1 MEFDAFG
8 FFISILNFGVM
19 FALFYHVVITPME
32 EAVVVRRKKV
42 TSRLDEIRGTLA
54 AAEKL
59 EAEVKS
65 QYSKLEAEKA
75 EMRQA
80 TEHEIARIQEHLQT
94 ESERD
99 AQHLVAKTQ
108 RELDKN
114 RLETLA
120 ALNRQLT
127 DRAMNR
133 VEGMLSKAMDTQA
146 RQASA
151 SQVLGKVGV
160 RG

>member
-42 TSRLDEIRGTLA
+42 TGRLDEIRGTLA

-59 EAEVKS
+59 ENETKS
-65 QYSKLEAEKA
+65 QFAKLEAEKE

-80 TEHEIARIQEHLQT
+80 ADREIVRVQENLT
-94 ESERD
+94 TNTERD

-120 ALNRQLT
+120 ALNQQLT
-127 DRAMNR
+127 DRAMEQ
-133 VEGMLSKAMDTQA
+133 VESLLSKAFDKQA
-146 RQASA
+146 QQASA
-151 SQVLGKVGV
+151 TQVLGKVGA
-160 RG
+160 R

>member
-75 EMRQA
+75 EMRRRYLEGNYGYGHA
-80 TEHEIARIQEHLQT
+80 KQELL
-94 ESERD
+94 R
-99 AQHLVAKTQ
+99 LI
-108 RELDKN
+108 LDKYAEERKVQAHYMN
-114 RLETLA
+114 HTDELEHKLLQGA
-120 ALNRQLT
+120 EKARAIASRVLT
-127 DRAMNR
+127 R
-133 VEGMLSKAMDTQA
+133 VRDK
-146 RQASA
+146 
-151 SQVLGKVGV
+151 LGYGAV
-160 RG
+160 RRH

>member
-42 TSRLDEIRGTLA
+42 TSRLDEIRATLA

-59 EAEVKS
+59 ESETKS
-65 QYSKLEAEKA
+65 QFAKLEAEKE

-80 TEHEIARIQEHLQT
+80 ADREIARVQEHLT
-94 ESERD
+94 TNTERD

-120 ALNRQLT
+120 ALNQQLT
-127 DRAMNR
+127 DRAMEQ
-133 VEGMLSKAMDTQA
+133 VETLLSRAFDKQA
-146 RQASA
+146 QQASA
-151 SQVLGKVGV
+151 TLVLGKVGA
-160 RG
+160 R

>member
-59 EAEVKS
+59 E
-65 QYSKLEAEKA
+65 
-75 EMRQA
+75 
-80 TEHEIARIQEHLQT
+80 
-94 ESERD
+94 SE
-99 AQHLVAKTQ
+99 T
-108 RELDKN
+108 
-114 RLETLA
+114 
-120 ALNRQLT
+120 
-127 DRAMNR
+127 
-133 VEGMLSKAMDTQA
+133 
-146 RQASA
+146 
-151 SQVLGKVGV
+151 
-160 RG
+160 